1 MADQE
6 PAGHRDIVEVTEDDH
21 NRKGE
26 RFHVISGLA
35 GIGRRYILACAPE
48 NRLERIGLRHDQV
61 AVVGRVPHGVE
72 VPIL

>member
-61 AVVGRVPHGVE
+61 AVVGRVPHDVH